1 MFIHRSILVN
11 GGQYQLT
18 YKVTKF
24 SKINTVKKY
33 RLLREGKEN
42 NASFPLG
49 PENHPKGH
57 IYSKS

>member
-1 MFIHRSILVN
+1 VN